1 MPQEPSGELS
11 RFLAIDY
18 GLKRIGLALS
28 DPLNL
33 FAYPFKTLIKD
44 HNFWNELEKIIHEK
58 NVIKI
63 ILGYPYKSE
72 RSKSDIAQAIDK
84 FAKELKR
91 KFTGEII
98 FWDEHYTSA
107 IAQAKILESVTKK
120 SKRREKGLLDQNSA
134 AVILQEYINS
144 LHLE

>member
-1 MPQEPSGELS
+1 MSQVTAGEPS

-28 DPLNL
+28 DPLSL

-44 HNFWNELEKIIHEK
+44 QNFWIELEKIIREK

-63 ILGYPYKSE
+63 ILGYPFKSDG
-72 RSKSDIAQAIDK
+72 SKSDIAQAIDK
-84 FAKELKR
+84 FANELKR
-91 KFTGEII
+91 KFKGEII
-98 FWDEHYTSA
+98 FWDENYTSA
-107 IAQAKILESVTKK
+107 IAQMKVLESITKK
-120 SKRREKGLLDQNSA
+120 SKRRDKGLLDQNSA

-144 LHLE
+144 LN

>member
-1 MPQEPSGELS
+1 MPEGPTGEPA
-11 RFLAIDY
+11 RFLAIDF

-28 DPLNL
+28 DPLSL
-33 FAYPFKTLIKD
+33 FAYPFKTLLKD
-44 HNFWNELEKIIHEK
+44 QNFWNELEKVIREK

-63 ILGYPYKSE
+63 ILGYPFKPDG
-72 RSKSDIAQAIDK
+72 SKSDIAHAIDK
-84 FAKELKR
+84 FSNELKR

-107 IAQAKILESVTKK
+107 IAQAKVMESVTKK
-120 SKRREKGLLDQNSA
+120 SKRRDKGLLDQNSA

-144 LHLE
+144 LN